1 MRKKNSYD
9 WNDNEVN
16 ADAILQNTVQRGHQQ
31 QGSSFSI
38 QAPTTSNAST
48 SIEVQ
53 LAVQRLEEFTTWDW
67 RTILFLL

>member
-1 MRKKNSYD
+1 MCKKGKQCEKTSYD

-16 ADAILQNTVQRGHQQ
+16 ADTILQNTVQRGHHKQV
-31 QGSSFSI
+31 SSFSI

-53 LAVQRLEEFTTWDW
+53 LAVQR
-67 RTILFLL
+67 FLL